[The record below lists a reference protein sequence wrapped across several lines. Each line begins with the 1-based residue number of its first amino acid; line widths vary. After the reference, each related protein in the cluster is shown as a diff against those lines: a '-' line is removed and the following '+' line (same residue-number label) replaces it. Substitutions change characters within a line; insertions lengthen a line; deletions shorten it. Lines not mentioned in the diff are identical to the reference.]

1 MARMIGGGDIIQSVH
16 SGQRILTKGPIDPA
30 LVTPAAGESTLKPL
44 FRRDALCI
52 YKSAQPVLLRR
63 LLLTRSNAF
72 QWGGA
77 LGTKT
82 HNTMKLTLS
91 LNRFCPH

>member
-30 LVTPAAGESTLKPL
+30 LVTPAAGESILKPL
-44 FRRDALCI
+44 FRRDALCPV

-72 QWGGA
+72 QWGG
-77 LGTKT
+77 GIGNK
-82 HNTMKLTLS
+82 N
-91 LNRFCPH
+91 P